1 MGKKEIKSKI
11 DEIKAQI
18 KSNAKDAHF
27 AETLV
32 NELLSLKG
40 QLEHK
45 PTMVNV
51 NLEDIVDTLE
61 GNTFTIYKTKN
72 GDTGFHLKA
81 GYDIVVRPTVES
93 LNKSLASFVDYK
105 DEVEKLTEEEQEYY
119 KSDLLATQF
128 CLTIPV
134 YAFADLDFK
143 YTIANMFADYMY
155 KVQTDLLDNV
165 KLQDE
170 TPEENK
176 IFEEA
181 TKGLETLK
189 EEIAAVKY

>member
-1 MGKKEIKSKI
+1 MRKKEIKSKI

-105 DEVEKLTEEEQEYY
+105 DVIDKLTEEERGCYEH
-119 KSDLLATQF
+119 DFIATQF
-128 CLTIPV
+128 CLTIPM
-134 YAFADLDFK
+134 YAFADMDFK
-143 YTIANMFADYMY
+143 FKVANMFADYMR
-155 KVQTDLLDNV
+155 KLQTDLLDNV

-189 EEIAAVKY
+189 EEIAAVQY